1 MLSKK
6 KLNQISN
13 AKYGKYNNY
22 IFQIIK
28 YIDNKHSKNRIVIK
42 TYTTMQRT
50 KRITTEKKNY
60 LCFENKSDFNIGSIY
75 FTNCLLLYKYNN
87 IFNNQLYTART
98 CQNDGL

>member
-13 AKYGKYNNY
+13 AKYGEYNNY

-50 KRITTEKKNY
+50 KRITTEK
-60 LCFENKSDFNIGSIY
+60 
-75 FTNCLLLYKYNN
+75 
-87 IFNNQLYTART
+87 
-98 CQNDGL
+98 